1 MDELWNR
8 VDELADRA
16 PRLSDLRHHKLH
28 LVAASRR
35 RAAGEAIPADL
46 QHDERLAAAI
56 LLGAGLLMRRVRAA
70 VPDAQIIVM
79 KGPEAAAYWP
89 QPRMRP
95 WKDLDLL
102 VEDAEAVQ
110 TALLAAGFVEVGDP
124 ELYEDIH
131 HLRPLALPEL
141 PLSIEV
147 HMRPKWPT
155 ATPPSFATL
164 AAAARPSTFGLEG
177 VLAPSPAHHAVLLA
191 AHAWEHDPLSRLSA
205 LVDVAAVTHAAGEE
219 AAAAVAR
226 EWGVSRLWAAT
237 WRAVEDVFG
246 SGAPRSAPIW
256 RRHLLEARERT
267 VFEGHVERL
276 VGPVA
281 AAPLPTVPGAA
292 AKAIVNTLR
301 PGPDEGWGE
310 KLTRSRSALRNA
322 SLRRS
327 DHLETRRPT

>member
-1 MDELWNR
+1 MDEAVLWDR
-8 VDELADRA
+8 VGALADRA

-28 LVAASRR
+28 LLAASRR
-35 RAAGEAIPADL
+35 RAAGLEVPTDL
-46 QHDERLAAAI
+46 QTEERLSAAV
-56 LLGAGLLMRRVRAA
+56 LLGAGVLMRRVRAA
-70 VPDAQIIVM
+70 TDAEIIVM
-79 KGPEAAAYWP
+79 KGPEAAAHWP

-110 TALLAAGFVEVGDP
+110 AALLAAGFVEVGDP

-155 ATPPSFATL
+155 ATPPSFAEL
-164 AAAARPSTFGLEG
+164 AAAGVPSSFGLPG
-177 VLAPSPAHHAVLLA
+177 VLAPCPAHHAVLLA
-191 AHAWEHDPLSRLSA
+191 AHAWEHDPLSRLGG
-205 LVDVAAVTHAAGEE
+205 LVDVAAVTSAAGED

-226 EWGVSRLWAAT
+226 EWGVSRLWTAT
-237 WRAVEDVFG
+237 WRAVEDIFG
-246 SGAPRSAPIW
+246 EDADDCRPPIW
-256 RRHLLEARERT
+256 RRHLHEARERT
-267 VFEGHVERL
+267 VFEVHVERL

-281 AAPLPTVPGAA
+281 AAPLPTVPSAA
-292 AKAIVNTLR
+292 ARAVVNTLR

-310 KLTRSRSALRNA
+310 KLTRSRRAMRNA

-327 DHLETRRPT
+327 DHLETK

>member
-1 MDELWNR
+1 MPELLWDR
-8 VDELADRA
+8 VGELADRA

-28 LVAASRR
+28 LIAASRR
-35 RAAGEAIPADL
+35 RAAGLDVPADL
-46 QHDERLAAAI
+46 QADERLSAAI

-70 VPDAQIIVM
+70 VPDARIIVM

-89 QPRMRP
+89 QARMRP

-110 TALLAAGFVEVGDP
+110 AALLAAGFVEVGDP
-124 ELYEDIH
+124 EIYEDIH

-155 ATPPSFATL
+155 ATPPSFETL
-164 AAAARPSTFGLEG
+164 AAEAIPSTFGLPG

-191 AHAWEHDPLSRLSA
+191 AHAWEHDPLSRLGA
-205 LVDVAAVTHAAGEE
+205 LVDVAAVTDAAGED

-226 EWGVSRLWAAT
+226 EWGVSRLWTAT

-246 SGAPRSAPIW
+246 DASGRAPIW
-256 RRHLLEARERT
+256 RRHLHEARERT
-267 VFEGHVERL
+267 VLEVHMERL

-281 AAPLPTVPGAA
+281 AAPVQSMPSAA
-292 AKAIVNTLR
+292 ARAVVNTLR

-310 KLTRSRSALRNA
+310 KLTRSRRAMRNA

-327 DHLETRRPT
+327 DHLETK